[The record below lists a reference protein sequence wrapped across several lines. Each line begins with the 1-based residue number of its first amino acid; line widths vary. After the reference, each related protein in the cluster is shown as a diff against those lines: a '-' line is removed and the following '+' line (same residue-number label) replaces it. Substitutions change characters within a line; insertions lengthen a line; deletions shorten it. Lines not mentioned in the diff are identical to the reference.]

1 MPIPKP
7 KDGET
12 KKEFISRCM
21 GDTVMVEDYPDNK
34 QRAAVCYGA
43 WDRKDEKESDMKIE
57 RRISKDTEIRA
68 VAEGETKKLVGYAAV
83 FNSLSEELWG
93 FREKINPGAFQR
105 SINEGADVRALWN
118 HDPNYV
124 LGRTSAKTL
133 SLMEDSKGLK
143 IEIKP
148 PDTGFSR
155 DLMVSI
161 ERGDISQMSFG
172 FRVVKDQWEEKEDEN
187 IRTLL
192 DVDLFDVAPVT
203 FPAYKGTSIQSR
215 SLAERDLDIEGIER
229 VFIRVE
235 HKLPLTDKDRQVIHR
250 AKDVFAGLEE
260 ILGADAGKGRGEI
273 THGAPELVAIRQRIL
288 RLRNR

>member
-21 GDTVMVEDYPDNK
+21 GNDLMVKDYPDNK
-34 QRAAVCYGA
+34 QRGAVCYSA
-43 WDRKDEKESDMKIE
+43 WDKKDEKESDMKIE
-57 RRISKDTEIRA
+57 RRLSKDTEIRA
-68 VAEGETKKLVGYAAV
+68 EGDGKKLVGYAAV

-93 FREKINPGAFQR
+93 FREKIAPGAFQR
-105 SINEGADVRALWN
+105 SINAGADVRALFN
-118 HDPNYV
+118 HDPNFV
-124 LGRTSAKTL
+124 LGRTTAKTL
-133 SLMEDSKGLK
+133 SLSEDSRGLK
-143 IEIKP
+143 VEISP
-148 PDTGFSR
+148 PDIQWAN
-155 DLMVSI
+155 DLVASI
-161 ERGDISQMSFG
+161 TRKDITQMSFG
-172 FRVVKDQWEEKEDEN
+172 FRVVKEQWEEKEDEN

-203 FPAYKGTSIQSR
+203 FPAYTGTSIQSR

-250 AKDVFAGLEE
+250 ATDVFAGLEE
-260 ILGADAGKGRGEI
+260 ILRAGAMKGQGEI
-273 THGAPELVAIRQRIL
+273 TRGAPELVAIRKRL
-288 RLRNR
+288 LALRNRQL